1 MKKLWLQVIILF
13 VLVPS
18 VVLAHFMV
26 VQPSD
31 PIVIDRS
38 ENMVTV
44 DIRFAHPF
52 EQGLMDN
59 EFPVQF
65 GVMVNGEKSDLRGK
79 LKTVQTGDYRTYTI
93 DYQLKRPGDHI
104 FYVEPAPYW
113 EPAEEKFII
122 HYTKALV
129 HGFGL
134 EEGWD
139 GLVGFPVEIKPLT
152 RPYGIWAGNVFQGQV
167 LLKGK
172 PVPYAEIE
180 ITYDNKPKVAQNASD
195 PFHIQV
201 IRADANG
208 VFTYA
213 MPKEGW
219 WGFAALEEGD
229 EKIMAPDGEKKL
241 VEIGGLIWVHCSV
254 LK

>member
-1 MKKLWLQVIILF
+1 MRNLYLSFVILSALI
-13 VLVPS
+13 PS
-18 VVLAHFMV
+18 VVFAHFMV
-26 VQPSD
+26 VQPSV
-31 PIVIDRS
+31 PIVMDRS
-38 ENMVTV
+38 KNNVIIDV
-44 DIRFAHPF
+44 RFAHPF
-52 EQGLMDN
+52 KQGLMDN
-59 EFPVQF
+59 DHPVQF
-65 GVMVNGEKSDLRGK
+65 GVMVNGEKTDLQGK
-79 LKTVQTGDYRTYTI
+79 LKEVQTGKNRTYSMN
-93 DYQLKRPGDHI
+93 YQLKRPGDHI
-104 FYVEPAPYW
+104 FYVEPSPYW
-113 EPAEEKFII
+113 EPAEGKFII

-139 GLVGFPVEIKPLT
+139 DLVGFPIEIKPLT
-152 RPYGIWAGNVFQGQV
+152 RPYGLWEGNVFQGQV

-180 ITYDNKPKVAQNASD
+180 ITYDNKPKIAQNASD

-201 IRADANG
+201 IKADANG

-229 EKIMAPDGEKKL
+229 EKMKAPDGKISV
-241 VEIGGLIWVHCSV
+241 VEIGGLIWVHCSS
-254 LK
+254 LR

>member
-1 MKKLWLQVIILF
+1 MKKLCLPFIIL
-13 VLVPS
+13 LALIPS
-18 VVLAHFMV
+18 LALAHFMV
-26 VQPSD
+26 VQPSA
-31 PIVIDRS
+31 PIVVDRGKS
-38 ENMVTV
+38 TVTV
-44 DIRFAHPF
+44 DVRFAHPF

-59 EFPVQF
+59 ERPVQF
-65 GVMVNGEKSDLRGK
+65 GVMVNGEKTDLLEK
-79 LKTVQTGDYRTYTI
+79 LETVETGQYRTYSI
-93 DYQLKRPGDHI
+93 NYQLKRPGDHI

-139 GLVGFPVEIKPLT
+139 DLVGFPIEIKPLT
-152 RPYGIWAGNVFQGQV
+152 RPYGLWAGNVFQGQV

-180 ITYDNKPKVAQNASD
+180 IAYDNKAQISRNASD

-201 IRADANG
+201 IKADANG

-213 MPKEGW
+213 MPNEGW

-229 EKIMAPDGEKKL
+229 EKIMAPDGKRKV
-241 VEIGGLIWVHCSV
+241 VEIGGLIWVHCSA